1 MADDDYVDGGV
12 IEIVPVERRRDSERN
27 ASSPSSR
34 CRSALLRDE
43 RDYAAAPAG
52 SIGLR
57 AMGMIGIAD
66 RQRANLG
73 APLPE
78 GTSLI
83 TIDPVVDVVGLFEVE
98 PGLLRI
104 NRDYGWL
111 RAADLLAEGD
121 PDLLADVAAS
131 THSLVE
137 ARCEAWRLEE
147 TLWEGTGAEEV
158 ATAGTL
164 SLVREQKDRV
174 RTVVEQRKQLGF
186 PVPGGC
192 EAWWTEYEAHGRP
205 RPEQLPPWPAGSAPA
220 G

>member
-1 MADDDYVDGGV
+1 
-12 IEIVPVERRRDSERN
+12 
-27 ASSPSSR
+27 
-34 CRSALLRDE
+34 
-43 RDYAAAPAG
+43 
-52 SIGLR
+52 
-57 AMGMIGIAD
+57 MGMIGIAD

-73 APLPE
+73 VPLPD
-78 GTSLI
+78 GTSLV
-83 TIDPVVDVVGLFEVE
+83 TIDPVVDVVGLFEVQ

-121 PDLLADVAAS
+121 ADLLADVAAS

-137 ARCEAWRLEE
+137 ARREAWRLEE
-147 TLWEGTGAEEV
+147 TLWEGAGAGD
-158 ATAGTL
+158 ATAGTR

-174 RTVVEQRKQLGF
+174 RTVVEKRKQLGF

-192 EAWWTEYEAHGRP
+192 ERWWTEYEAHGRP
-205 RPEQLPPWPAGSAPA
+205 RPEQLPPWPAGSAAA